1 MVRILLEG
9 EGFAVIEAADGNEA
23 IAKIDDTFAL
33 VILDIMMPGRTGIS
47 ACVEIRRRYAIPILF
62 LTAKGQDSDK
72 MVGFSAGGDDYLVKP
87 FSCAELAVRVKAML
101 RRYCVY
107 GGQSGTAQAGQ
118 IQLPGLTL
126 HTDCNEV
133 RKNGEEILLTDL
145 EYRILLLLAQNR
157 KKIFSAQNLYE
168 SVWGEP
174 YFYTC
179 SNTVM
184 VHIRN
189 LRQEDRGRPTK
200 PALSEKCLGEGLSH

>member
-1 MVRILLEG
+1 M
-9 EGFAVIEAADGNEA
+9 
-23 IAKIDDTFAL
+23 
-33 VILDIMMPGRTGIS
+33 
-47 ACVEIRRRYAIPILF
+47 CIR
-62 LTAKGQDSDK
+62 DS
-72 MVGFSAGGDDYLVKP
+72 
-87 FSCAELAVRVKAML
+87 SCAELAVRVKAML

-189 LRQEDRGRPTK
+189 LRRKIEDDPQNPRYLKNVWGKGYRI
-200 PALSEKCLGEGLSH
+200 E